1 MNKYWIWFSRINKI
15 GAKTQYELLKKYKT
29 PEKIWGLGKTELE
42 ETITKEQIKI
52 ILNQE
57 YRKNLE
63 KYDKYMQKNNIKII
77 TIQDA
82 NYPQKLLKIFDPPIV
97 IYAKGNIDILNNT
110 SIAIIGS
117 RVCSDYGEQVAKQ
130 FAYNLSKHNI
140 NVISGLAKGIDTYA
154 HQSTITASGKTIA
167 VLGCGIDIVYPKE
180 NVRFV

>member
-29 PEKIWGLGKTELE
+29 PEKIWGLGKAELE

-82 NYPQKLLKIFDPPIV
+82 NYPQKLLR
-97 IYAKGNIDILNNT
+97 YLT
-110 SIAIIGS
+110 
-117 RVCSDYGEQVAKQ
+117 
-130 FAYNLSKHNI
+130 
-140 NVISGLAKGIDTYA
+140 
-154 HQSTITASGKTIA
+154 HQ
-167 VLGCGIDIVYPKE
+167 
-180 NVRFV
+180 

>member
-29 PEKIWGLGKTELE
+29 PEKIWGLGKAELE
-42 ETITKEQIKI
+42 ETITKEQ
-52 ILNQE
+52 
-57 YRKNLE
+57 
-63 KYDKYMQKNNIKII
+63 IKII

-97 IYAKGNIDILNNT
+97 LYAKGNIDILNNT